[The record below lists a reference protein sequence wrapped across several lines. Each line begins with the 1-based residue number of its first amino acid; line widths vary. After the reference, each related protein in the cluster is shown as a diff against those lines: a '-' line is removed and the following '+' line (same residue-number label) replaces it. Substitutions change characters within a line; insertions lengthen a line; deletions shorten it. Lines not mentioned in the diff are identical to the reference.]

1 MRLLISLFWI
11 VSLIQV
17 TTLSA
22 HGEEDGVDPSGFSI
36 TGYEIIGNTK
46 LKTAELEE
54 VLKPLIGEDK
64 SAEDVEKARTA
75 LERHYHKR
83 GYPTALVNIPEQ
95 SVEDGVV
102 QLQVIESKIR
112 RVRITG
118 NRYFTMR
125 SILKKMPSF
134 RSGEM
139 LYLPK
144 IKEELAEINQH
155 PDIKVAPVLIPGKEL
170 GTIDVELKV
179 KDKLPLHGSLEL
191 NNRST
196 HDTTDLRLNALL
208 RYDNLW
214 QKEHSIAFQYQT
226 SPRDTEEVLALA
238 LSYVMP
244 ALWNSDHI
252 LALYGIASDSEVAF
266 GEGFETIGKGYIIGL
281 RNVIPL
287 SPRESYT
294 HSLSI
299 GADYK
304 DFDDTLSFEDG
315 SLPTETPLTYIPL
328 SLYYN
333 SAAQH
338 HSGTTRFTIGVNVA
352 LRGLA
357 TDREEF
363 EDKRY
368 KSRGNYI
375 YGALTIERTQ
385 ALLKHLQLLLKGD
398 GQLSDQPLPSN
409 EQFVAGGLKSV
420 RGYKESEE
428 VGDNAVHGT
437 AELSFPG
444 FDELIGLPEWLGIS
458 PYIFYDIA
466 GLYIY
471 EALPGQE
478 QPDTMQGTGG
488 GIRGQITRFLDY
500 ELSWGMA
507 LADTEQTEKG
517 DHHVYFVVKGKF

>member
-1 MRLLISLFWI
+1 MVQLTV
-11 VSLIQV
+11 VS
-17 TTLSA
+17 A
-22 HGEEDGVDPSGFSI
+22 FGEENGVEPGGFEI
-36 TGYEIIGNTK
+36 VGYEIIGNTK
-46 LKTAELEE
+46 LKSAELEG
-54 VLKPLIGEDK
+54 VLEPFTGRAKT
-64 SAEDVEKARTA
+64 AQDVEKARTA
-75 LERHYHKR
+75 LEQHYHNR

-95 SVEDGVV
+95 SVEAGLV
-102 QLQVIESKIR
+102 QLQVIESEIR

-118 NRYFTMR
+118 NRYFTMQ
-125 SILKKMPSF
+125 SILKKLPSF
-134 RSGEM
+134 RPGGI

-144 IKEELAEINQH
+144 IKDELAEINQH
-155 PDIKVAPVLIPGKEL
+155 PDLKVAPVLIPGKVL

-226 SPRDTEEVLALA
+226 SPEDTKEVLALA

-252 LALYGIASDSEVAF
+252 LAVYGILSDSEVAF
-266 GEGFETIGKGYIIGL
+266 GEGFETVGEGYIVGL

-287 SPRESYT
+287 SPRGVYT
-294 HSLSI
+294 HSLSL

-315 SLPTETPLTYIPL
+315 SLPTETPLTYLPL

-333 SAAQH
+333 SAAKH

-352 LRGLA
+352 LRGVV
-357 TDREEF
+357 TERNEF

-375 YGALTIERTQ
+375 YGTLGIERHQT
-385 ALLKHLQLLLKGD
+385 LFEHLQLFVKGD

-409 EQFVAGGLKSV
+409 EQYVAGGLKSV
-420 RGYKESEE
+420 RGYKETEE
-428 VGDNAVHGT
+428 VGDNAIHGT
-437 AELSFPG
+437 VELSIPG
-444 FDELIGLPEWLGIS
+444 FAGLVGAPEWIGIS
-458 PYIFYDIA
+458 PHIFYDVA
-466 GLYIY
+466 GLHIY
-471 EALPGQE
+471 DPLPGQSK
-478 QPDTMQGTGG
+478 PNTMQGAGG
-488 GIRGQITRFLDY
+488 GIRGQITPFFDY
-500 ELSWGMA
+500 EVSWGMA
-507 LADTEQTEKG
+507 LADTENTEKG
-517 DHHVYFVVKGKF
+517 DHQVYFIAKGKF